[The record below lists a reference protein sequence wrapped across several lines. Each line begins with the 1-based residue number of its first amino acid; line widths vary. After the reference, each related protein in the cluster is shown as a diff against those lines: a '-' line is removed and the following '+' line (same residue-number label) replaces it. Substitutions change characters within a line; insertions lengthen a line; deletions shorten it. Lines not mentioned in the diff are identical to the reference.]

1 MADPDDGT
9 VLRSLGDRIDNPASA
24 RRDEGAIRIKVARK
38 EQIAVRNEKAAQTKK
53 PDEEHL
59 VWAIDQRAE
68 VQRTLLMLY
77 RFVRDNLPE
86 RLDFDIRYLLDL
98 LIGAAFSLWRAVFLA
113 ETFRDIVQ
121 IHKSQ
126 EAFLEKV
133 ITDNAIT
140 FADDKANR
148 DWTVEYYL
156 ENTKFRLERAIS
168 YADHHKNL
176 KLTGELM
183 RFLRL
188 KGTLGAELTRYEWES
203 AHYVLRALFKVIA
216 PDTELI
222 ATPPTPSQPKDPD
235 ALLLG

>member
-1 MADPDDGT
+1 MAG
-9 VLRSLGDRIDNPASA
+9 RIFGGDLPRHSA
-24 RRDEGAIRIKVARK
+24 DSQKPRGVSGEG
-38 EQIAVRNEKAAQTKK
+38 
-53 PDEEHL
+53 
-59 VWAIDQRAE
+59 
-68 VQRTLLMLY
+68 
-77 RFVRDNLPE
+77 
-86 RLDFDIRYLLDL
+86 
-98 LIGAAFSLWRAVFLA
+98 
-113 ETFRDIVQ
+113 
-121 IHKSQ
+121 
-126 EAFLEKV
+126 